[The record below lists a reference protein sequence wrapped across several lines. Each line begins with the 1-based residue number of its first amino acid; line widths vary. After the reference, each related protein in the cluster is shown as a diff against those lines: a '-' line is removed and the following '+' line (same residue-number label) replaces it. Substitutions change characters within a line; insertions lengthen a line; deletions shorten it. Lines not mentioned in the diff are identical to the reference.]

1 MWNIELNRVPQSS
14 RRVVARH
21 VLKHPNVGRGKSSGF
36 TLVEMMVVVTIIS
49 ILATLAMVGF
59 RKITQSSHVSEATN
73 MVQNIRVAQE
83 SYHSETQQYANI
95 TQASNFPNGG
105 TTVISQLY
113 PQKSVYL
120 RAAGWGGACTGC
132 NGTPAP
138 DWSMLPLHVDGP
150 VLFGYATVA
159 GGPASPFALPVAVNG
174 APLSYTAPT
183 VSDWY
188 AVAAEADLD
197 GNTATVTDVF
207 SFSWS
212 NQVFI
217 SNEGQ

>member
-1 MWNIELNRVPQSS
+1 
-14 RRVVARH
+14 
-21 VLKHPNVGRGKSSGF
+21 
-36 TLVEMMVVVTIIS
+36 MMVVVSIIS
-49 ILATLAMVGF
+49 VLATLAMVSF

-95 TQASNFPNGG
+95 STGFPSGTGG
-105 TTVISQLY
+105 ATGVALY
-113 PQKSVYL
+113 PWQSLYGHVH
-120 RAAGWGGACTGC
+120 GWGAPCTAGC
-132 NGTPAP
+132 NM
-138 DWSMLPLHVDGP
+138 DWSVLPLHVDGP
-150 VLFGYATVA
+150 VIFGYATVA
-159 GGPASPFALPVAVNG
+159 NGPGTAFPQAVTVNG
-174 APLSYTAPT
+174 IAIGNVAPGA
-183 VSDWY
+183 SDWY
-188 AVAAEADLD
+188 GIAAEADLD

>member
-1 MWNIELNRVPQSS
+1 MRNMALNQVPQSR

-21 VLKHPNVGRGKSSGF
+21 VLSYRSVGRGKSSGF

-49 ILATLAMVGF
+49 ILATMAMVGF

-83 SYHSETQQYANI
+83 SYHSETQQYAPI
-95 TQASNFPNGG
+95 SKGFPSGSGPTAGG
-105 TTVISQLY
+105 VLY
-113 PQKSVYL
+113 PWASLYGHVE
-120 RAAGWGGACTGC
+120 GWGALCGGNC
-132 NGTPAP
+132 NME
-138 DWSMLPLHVDGP
+138 WSVLPLHVDGP
-150 VLFGYATVA
+150 VIFGYATVA
-159 GGPASPFALPVAVNG
+159 GGPGVAFPQAVTVNG
-174 APLSYTAPT
+174 VGIGNTAPT

-188 AVAAEADLD
+188 GIAAEADLD

-217 SNEGQ
+217 SNEGL